1 VSGAGSATPVRAVIT
16 GATGTVGRAC
26 AVALAE
32 RGCRLSLLGRRPDA
46 LASLA
51 DELGGTEP
59 VILDQSHGP
68 LVIPDHWRHERLV
81 LVNAAAVF
89 GPLRPFAGTD
99 LAVWTEAVEI
109 DFIGAVRMIHA
120 LLPVMIEQ
128 RWGRIVQVSSAAAR
142 DVPGPFN
149 TAYAVSKIA
158 VDRLLAQL
166 AVELAGTG
174 VTVCSFHPGEIA
186 SAMRDDIAGH
196 AAADGR
202 LTGWTEW
209 ANRTAAAGDDPR
221 VAAAWVA
228 ELLDDDVAAARNGR
242 FGYPQHGGRTDPL

>member
-1 VSGAGSATPVRAVIT
+1 MSGARPATPVRAVIT
-16 GATGTVGRAC
+16 GATGAVGRAC
-26 AVALAE
+26 AVALAG

-46 LASLA
+46 LAALA
-51 DELGGTEP
+51 DELGGAES
-59 VILDQSHGP
+59 VIHDQSRG
-68 LVIPDHWRHERLV
+68 LLEIPDHWRNERLV

-89 GPLRPFAGTD
+89 GPLKSFVDTD
-99 LAVWTEAVEI
+99 LALWTDAVEA
-109 DFIGAVRMIHA
+109 DFLGAARLVHSLVPIMIA
-120 LLPVMIEQ
+120 Q

-186 SAMRDDIAGH
+186 SAMRDDIAGQ
-196 AAADGR
+196 AADDDR
-202 LTGWTEW
+202 LAGWTGWAE
-209 ANRTAAAGDDPR
+209 RTAAAGDDPR

-228 ELLDDDVAAARNGR
+228 ELLDDGVAAARNGR
-242 FGYPQHGGRTDPL
+242 FGYPQRGRDEPL